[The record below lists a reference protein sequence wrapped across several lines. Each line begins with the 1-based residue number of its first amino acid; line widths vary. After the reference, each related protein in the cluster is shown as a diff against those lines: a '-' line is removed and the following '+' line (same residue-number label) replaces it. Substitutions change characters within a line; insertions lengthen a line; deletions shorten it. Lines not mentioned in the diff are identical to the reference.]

1 MKKGGG
7 MLNGVAK
14 AMLTISLGMAAPV
27 VHSETWSQPVTLLL
41 VEPLASWQGGLL
53 RVKTD
58 APIVTPS
65 CGTAT
70 ILDFVYQGG
79 TEESRKAVVAAVY
92 MAFATDRQ
100 VRLYVSDTTCSAPGA
115 PIFTGLDVLR

>member
-1 MKKGGG
+1 MKQGDGI
-7 MLNGVAK
+7 LNWVAK
-14 AMLTISLGMAAPV
+14 VILTISVGMAAPV

-53 RVKTD
+53 RIKTD
-58 APIVTPS
+58 TPIVTAS
-65 CGTAT
+65 CGTT
-70 ILDFVYQGG
+70 TVLDFVYQGG

-92 MAFATDRQ
+92 MALAGDRQ
-100 VRLYVSDTTCSAPGA
+100 VRLYVSDTTCSAVGA